1 MIVSRRAFHQMAAA
15 AAGGLIV
22 TPSARALTPAKPG
35 TFRFALITDTHIIDD
50 FYRGPE
56 GSPEDTKTIFEA
68 NGNLLKTRETINAIT
83 PAVEQVFHAGD
94 FFHNYPS
101 ADYDFYFKN
110 KTRIDIAYEM
120 VQGFKAPVHIGF
132 GNHDYDE
139 HQTPGVSR
147 EMSNRL
153 FEAKLKTRPYY
164 AVDYK
169 GFRFLQL
176 NNFLGETWGPKATP
190 KMKQLGSLGEEQ
202 LNWAEAQLAERKPT
216 VIFIHY
222 PLWLQSPTE
231 VKDYGLH
238 PMLRKYQDNI
248 QMVVA
253 GHWHKWV
260 DFAHT
265 YGPRHIVSG
274 ATRYDPNAFMLFEA
288 DPKSGRI
295 VWLDESRTQWST
307 HYSTPFKG

>member
-1 MIVSRRAFHQMAAA
+1 MIVSRRQFQQMAFATAGAA
-15 AAGGLIV
+15 LLDRG
-22 TPSARALTPAKPG
+22 ALASTPAKPG
-35 TFRFALITDTHIIDD
+35 TFRFAVITDTHIIDD

-56 GSPEDTKTIFEA
+56 GSSEDTETIFKA
-68 NGNLLKTRETINAIT
+68 NEHLLQTRATVNAIT

-101 ADYDFYFKN
+101 VDYDFYFKN
-110 KTRIDIAYEM
+110 KTRIDIAYEI

-153 FEAKLKTRPYY
+153 FEAKLKTKPYY

-176 NNFLGETWGPKATP
+176 NNFLGETWDPKTP
-190 KMKQLGSLGEEQ
+190 VKMRQMGSLGEEQ

-216 VIFIHY
+216 VILIHY
-222 PLWLQSPTE
+222 PLWLQQPIE

-238 PMLRKYQDNI
+238 PMLRKYSDNI
-248 QMVVA
+248 QMVIA

-260 DFAHT
+260 DFSHT
-265 YGPRHIVSG
+265 YGPRHIVSA
-274 ATRYDPNAFMLFEA
+274 ATRYDPNAFMVFDA
-288 DPKSGRI
+288 DPKAGTI
-295 VWLDESRTQWST
+295 EWIDMARTQWST
-307 HYSTPFKG
+307 HYSTPYKL